1 MPEFTYKAARKDG
14 SIAQGSLSAATQEA
28 ALRQLRSQG
37 LTPVR
42 LQPGAGTAAG
52 AAKVARQPAATARAA
67 SLRTITRTA
76 AAKID
81 ASQPD
86 AQASEALLSQAVT
99 PQALATQALATQA
112 LTTQA
117 LTADLQTQTIPVAK
131 ATAPAAGS
139 GAAKPFWRRSDGGA
153 VKREEVL
160 AMTSEL
166 AVLLRAG
173 LPIDRALRVQIDM
186 SSKASYTALLR
197 HLLETVKSGKSISHG
212 LEAYPQLFG
221 GFYINMVRSGEASGR
236 LAEVLARL
244 TEYLERSR
252 EVRGTVVSAL
262 IYPVILAVVA
272 VLSIAVMLG
281 FVVPQFEALFA
292 DMGDALPALTRAVI
306 ALGDGIKAYG
316 WLMLIVLVL
325 GGYGIRRWLRQPAG
339 QSWKDRTLLSLPLF
353 GPVLFKYEVAR
364 FARTMGTLLGNGVSM
379 LQAINIALSTVENG
393 IVRQSFQILPPAVKA
408 GQRMSEALAESGDF
422 TPMVIQ
428 MVRVGEESGR
438 LDEMLLELAR
448 VYEHDVQ
455 AGIKRGLTLL
465 EPLLILGMGGMIALI
480 IISILMGILSV
491 NDLAM

>member
-1 MPEFTYKAARKDG
+1 
-14 SIAQGSLSAATQEA
+14 
-28 ALRQLRSQG
+28 
-37 LTPVR
+37 
-42 LQPGAGTAAG
+42 
-52 AAKVARQPAATARAA
+52 
-67 SLRTITRTA
+67 
-76 AAKID
+76 
-81 ASQPD
+81 
-86 AQASEALLSQAVT
+86 
-99 PQALATQALATQA
+99 
-112 LTTQA
+112 
-117 LTADLQTQTIPVAK
+117 
-131 ATAPAAGS
+131 
-139 GAAKPFWRRSDGGA
+139 
-153 VKREEVL
+153 
-160 AMTSEL
+160 
-166 AVLLRAG
+166 
-173 LPIDRALRVQIDM
+173 
-186 SSKASYTALLR
+186 
-197 HLLETVKSGKSISHG
+197 
-212 LEAYPQLFG
+212 
-221 GFYINMVRSGEASGR
+221 
-236 LAEVLARL
+236 
-244 TEYLERSR
+244 ERSR
-252 EVRGTVVSAL
+252 EVRGTVISAL
-262 IYPVILAVVA
+262 IYPAILATVA

-316 WLMLIVLVL
+316 WLMLIALVL

-353 GPVLFKYEVAR
+353 GAVLFKYEVAR
-364 FARTMGTLLGNGVSM
+364 FSRTMGTLLGNGVSM

-408 GQRMSEALAESGDF
+408 GRRMSEALAESGDF

-491 NDLAM
+491 NDMAM